1 MHILFLSRWF
11 PFPPN
16 NGSKIRINNLLRGLS
31 GHHTVSLLSFMETD
45 DAEPD
50 IAAAAEVCRSVRVI
64 RRKPFTPESWSARL
78 AYFSFAPRSVIDTF
92 SPEMAL
98 AIKETLAAEK
108 IDLVV
113 ASQVD
118 MAVYSRYFRGL
129 PAIFEEVE
137 TGVLYEQ
144 FARAESPLQRL
155 RFGLTWAK
163 HRRYLR
169 LLFKDFQACTVVSA
183 QERVLLQRVVGGME
197 TVEVLPNC
205 IDLADYVGVNEPPQ
219 PGTLVF
225 MGAFSYNPNYE
236 AMVWFVEKVLPIIQS
251 ELPGVRLTI
260 TGNHQ
265 NRPLPPAE
273 NVTLTGFV
281 DDIRPLVAR
290 SWASIVPLH
299 TGGGTRLKILEAM
312 ALGTPVIATPKG
324 AEGLDAEPGRH
335 LLVADSPAAFA
346 DSVISVLQDAALRR
360 RLAEN
365 GAQLVRE
372 KYNWQAILPE
382 FLSLVER
389 VADRHPAG

>member
-16 NGSKIRINNLLRGLS
+16 NGSKIRIHNLLRGLS
-31 GHHTVSLLSFMETD
+31 RRHTVSLLSFVDAD
-45 DAEPD
+45 DAEPN
-50 IAAAAEVCRSVRVI
+50 IAAAAEVCHTVRVI
-64 RRKPFTPESWSARL
+64 RRKPFAPDSWQARL

-92 SPEMAL
+92 SPEMAR
-98 AIKETLAAEK
+98 AITETLAGGTV
-108 IDLVV
+108 DLVV

-118 MAVYSRYFRGL
+118 MAVYSRYFRGI

-144 FARAESPLQRL
+144 FARAGSVRQKL
-155 RFGLTWAK
+155 RYGLTWAK

-183 QERVLLQRVVGGME
+183 QERALLQRVVGGIE
-197 TVEVLPNC
+197 TVNVLPNC
-205 IDLADYVGVNEPPQ
+205 INLAEYEGMNEQHQ
-219 PGTLVF
+219 PNTLIF

-236 AMVWFVEKVLPIIQS
+236 AMVWFVDKVLPIIQS
-251 ELPGVRLTI
+251 ELPDVHLTI

-290 SWASIVPLH
+290 SWASVVPLH

-324 AEGLDAEPGRH
+324 AEGLDAEPGKH
-335 LLVADSPAAFA
+335 LLVADTPAAFA
-346 DSVISVLQDAALRR
+346 DSVIAVLKDAALRQ
-360 RLAEN
+360 RLADN
-365 GAQLVRE
+365 GRQLVAE

-389 VADRHPAG
+389 VANRHSAR

>member
-16 NGSKIRINNLLRGLS
+16 NGSKIRIHNLLRGLS
-31 GHHTVSLLSFMETD
+31 HHHTISLISFTETD

-64 RRKPFTPESWSARL
+64 RRKPFAPESWQARL

-92 SPEMAL
+92 SPEMAQ
-98 AIKETLAAEK
+98 AIAETLAAESV
-108 IDLVV
+108 DLVV

-144 FARAESPLQRL
+144 FAHAESLVQRL
-155 RFGLTWAK
+155 RYGLTWAK

-183 QERVLLQRVVGGME
+183 QERTLLQRVVGGIE

-205 IDLADYVGVNEPPQ
+205 IDLADYDDVDEQHQ
-219 PGTLVF
+219 PNTLIF

-236 AMVWFVEKVLPIIQS
+236 AMVWFVDKVLPIIQS
-251 ELPGVRLTI
+251 ELPDVQLTI

-273 NVTLTGFV
+273 NVRLTGFV

-299 TGGGTRLKILEAM
+299 IGGGTRLKILEAM

-324 AEGLDAEPGRH
+324 AEGLDAEPGKH
-335 LLVADSPAAFA
+335 LLVAETPEDFA
-346 DSVISVLQDAALRR
+346 RNVISVLKDAALRQK
-360 RLAEN
+360 LAEN
-365 GAQLVRE
+365 GLQLVRQ

-389 VADRHPAG
+389 IAN